1 MIEFGKQ
8 KIYYSVDEETG
19 EITID
24 LHEMEQESIEQL
36 EKAYPCKKVTAVYA
50 T

>member
-19 EITID
+19 EITMD
-24 LHEMEQESIEQL
+24 LHEMEQEAIAQL
-36 EKAYPCKKVTAVYA
+36 QAAYPNKKVTSVYA
-50 T
+50 S

>member
-19 EITID
+19 EINID
-24 LHEMEQESIEQL
+24 LYSMEEEAIEQL
-36 EKAYPCKKVTAVYA
+36 EKAYPGKKVSSVYS